1 MILTL
6 YLKIKKSMK
15 FYKTIGIARTDRK
28 IYEEGSEKLNKLK
41 LSKIKVLLIE
51 QIYIKTITK

>member
-1 MILTL
+1 MDVFFDEIYL
-6 YLKIKKSMK
+6 YFASYDYI
-15 FYKTIGIARTDRK
+15 
-28 IYEEGSEKLNKLK
+28 EGSEKLKKIK